1 VNDQRSNSYYQG
13 ERDLKTTDVEFRVNG
28 ELIWDDGDSNVYRP
42 DWKLVSAIEDSQDNV
57 LTIRFPDGHIKDDWS
72 AAFSY
77 GRKKDAQPANT
88 FLSESF
94 ALFGFNDAVSK
105 VYWHN
110 YDRAVQGNMLINV
123 LLLVGYGLALAFIVY
138 LYKYIKNKAIPASR
152 ARATET
158 VERYRQYSHDRK
170 VRSETEA
177 LKIKEEA
184 FRRYE
189 AEKIKE
195 LIQEALEQ
203 DEHERAQ
210 ELMAQLRETKTD

>member
-1 VNDQRSNSYYQG
+1 MSGV
-13 ERDLKTTDVEFRVNG
+13 
-28 ELIWDDGDSNVYRP
+28 P
-42 DWKLVSAIEDSQDNV
+42 
-57 LTIRFPDGHIKDDWS
+57 
-72 AAFSY
+72 
-77 GRKKDAQPANT
+77 PAGA
-88 FLSESF
+88 LS
-94 ALFGFNDAVSK
+94 GFNDAVSK

-123 LLLVGYGLALAFIVY
+123 LLLVGYGLALAFFVY
-138 LYKYIKNKAIPASR
+138 FYKYIKSKVIPASR

-195 LIQEALEQ
+195 LIQEAIEQ
-203 DEHERAQ
+203 DEHQRAQ